1 MLLGGLQGDR
11 KTGGTHTHTRTHTHT
26 HKLTY
31 LSDLQAVY
39 AAVPDASSITR
50 APTISCTIFIYGIQ
64 KWDSVLFIMFDNA
77 YHILLWQ
84 RWNAFL
90 FVTLTH
96 WSICYFSFISQIA
109 FSISCGLHAMQSY
122 VQYIHTKRI
131 YLAAIYLVYNG
142 FLEQVQIEFW

>member
-11 KTGGTHTHTRTHTHT
+11 KTGRTHARACTHARTHART
-26 HKLTY
+26 HKRTY

-39 AAVPDASSITR
+39 ASVPDASSITR

-84 RWNAFL
+84 RIAFL

-109 FSISCGLHAMQSY
+109 LSVSCGLHAIQCLMCSAYIQKDILSSY
-122 VQYIHTKRI
+122 LPCI
-131 YLAAIYLVYNG
+131 
-142 FLEQVQIEFW
+142 